1 MKCLTI
7 KEHYWQDKVFSFLT
21 GLLQS
26 QALAGWASC
35 RCFSTSGCCFPHE
48 YKDQSSSASLGTR
61 SDLGEHMRMQGETFM
76 QPSKFLASSSLK
88 KSFHILPSPLNCPNT
103 SEITTSLFAAN
114 GEICFTASTGRK
126 QNTPFGRKNVF
137 ASLLQKGQYMSLSGS
152 LMFQNGSQTPWFSH
166 RCGVLR
172 ARKLLFLLLLKYS
185 DRLSHWAWVCGVLHR
200 IPHEVPMPR
209 GSTNTLLYFC
219 LGWIPTL
226 IPAVG
231 LCLVSPT
238 QS

>member
-1 MKCLTI
+1 MKIIRCNVVHMKCLTI

-88 KSFHILPSPLNCPNT
+88 KKFPHSAKPSKLPKHFGNYN
-103 SEITTSLFAAN
+103 I
-114 GEICFTASTGRK
+114 
-126 QNTPFGRKNVF
+126 PFCCQWGN
-137 ASLLQKGQYMSLSGS
+137 
-152 LMFQNGSQTPWFSH
+152 
-166 RCGVLR
+166 
-172 ARKLLFLLLLKYS
+172 LLLCINWQKTK
-185 DRLSHWAWVCGVLHR
+185 HTFWEEEC
-200 IPHEVPMPR
+200 
-209 GSTNTLLYFC
+209 FC
-219 LGWIPTL
+219 LI
-226 IPAVG
+226 IAKRAVY
-231 LCLVSPT
+231 VS
-238 QS
+238 